1 MKLLWKPLALEDR
14 ERIMAFIARDN
25 PVAALDLDLLF
36 EQTADLLASHPL
48 LYKTGRIHGSREAV
62 VHPNY
67 VMVYT
72 VAPKKVVILRILHA
86 AQNWPP

>member
-14 ERIMAFIARDN
+14 ERIMNYIARDI
-25 PVAALDLDLLF
+25 PVAALDRDLLF
-36 EQTADLLASHPL
+36 EDTADRLRSHPL
-48 LYKTGRIHGSREAV
+48 LYKAGRLKASREAV

-72 VAPKKVVILRILHA
+72 IDKGTVVILRILHA
-86 AQNWPP
+86 AQNWTP